1 MTKPPSWPTSTT
13 YQRRKVQNWRGHA
26 IADIAELYSNTA
38 EGEHESQVLT
48 DEYEP
53 PENRPESYG
62 HAADE
67 DLSDDEPTPKKKQK
81 KIKVP
86 VGEAINA
93 NCKEREPRKVENKVS
108 CWL

>member
-1 MTKPPSWPTSTT
+1 MTDVDDTPEKKGTKLKRS
-13 YQRRKVQNWRGHA
+13 YA

-38 EGEHESQVLT
+38 EGEHESQGLT

-53 PENRPESYG
+53 LENWPESYG

-67 DLSDDEPTPKKKQK
+67 NLSDNEPTPKKKQK

-86 VGEAINA
+86 VREAINA
-93 NCKEREPRKVENKVS
+93 NRKECEPRKAENKVS
-108 CWL
+108 C